1 MRHLM
6 LFARSVI
13 PTSRGVNR
21 RQVIGY
27 EHYLGTPRS
36 QPDAEHS
43 AAFSRPGGNSEP
55 PMTIAEQEPQR
66 NIDALFQPRSI
77 AIVGASENIE
87 RISGRLLYY
96 LKRHGYDKPI
106 YPVNPRRDKVQGLP
120 CYPSLA
126 EVPGPIDLVLVM
138 LAAEHTVDVI
148 RQAGSVGARAAI
160 VYGSGF
166 AETGREGEELQE
178 RLSATARQ
186 AGVRVL
192 GPNCIGLINLMEG
205 VAASFTRSLDLSPL
219 RCGPVAYF
227 GQSGAVGGSILNL
240 TQERGLGLSVWAST
254 GNQAD
259 LDILELA
266 EEFINR
272 SDILVFAVYLE
283 DLPDGERYRRLA
295 RRVRQTGKHLV
306 ILRSGRS
313 EAGQRAV
320 ASHTG
325 AMLSPGLGFELVSEK
340 EGVVLV
346 DDVDELIDVA
356 FALSANPLPEGG
368 RVGIVTSSGGA
379 GILAADHCELNGLS
393 VPEMPAETRDR
404 LTALVPAFGAV
415 DNPVDVT
422 AQLFNQMESGHPEL
436 FREVC
441 LAVGETFDVLVVG
454 LTMLT
459 GDIARQIATDLVTV
473 AETLRKPVLVAWLI
487 GDELGAPAKNI
498 LTDAGLPVFSS
509 TRAAVSAA
517 ARLVRRGAAE
527 AEYTTPEGRKE
538 PADITPWLARPTVL
552 EGEGAALLGALGI
565 PHPPGRLVNSPEEAE
580 SAAREMGED
589 LVLKIQSPDIS
600 HKTDVGGLRL
610 GVTPENAPRV
620 YEELVSHV
628 SNEVPRAAIHGVLVQ
643 SMAPPGGHEL
653 ILGVTRDPTFGY
665 LLTLGFG
672 GIGTEIYRDVASAV
686 LPLSR
691 AEAYELLKSLAGAPL
706 LLGYRG
712 RPPADVEA
720 LLDAICSVAD
730 SVEASGGRVQELEIN
745 PLFVYPEGRGILA
758 ADLVV
763 RNTVA
768 SS

>member
-1 MRHLM
+1 MTL
-6 LFARSVI
+6 
-13 PTSRGVNR
+13 
-21 RQVIGY
+21 
-27 EHYLGTPRS
+27 
-36 QPDAEHS
+36 AEE
-43 AAFSRPGGNSEP
+43 SRP
-55 PMTIAEQEPQR
+55 
-66 NIDALFQPRSI
+66 NIDALFYPQSI

-106 YPVNPRRDKVQGLP
+106 YPVNPRRDEVQDLT

-126 EVPGPIDLVLVM
+126 EVPEPVDLVLIM
-138 LAAEHTVDVI
+138 LAAEQTVDVI
-148 RQAGSVGARAAI
+148 RQAGLIGARAAI

-166 AETGREGEELQE
+166 AETGREGKELQE
-178 RLSATARQ
+178 QLSAAARQ

-192 GPNCIGLINLMEG
+192 GPNCIGLINVTEG

-219 RCGPVAYF
+219 RDGPVAYF
-227 GQSGAVGGSILNL
+227 GQSGAVGGSILSL
-240 TQERGLGLSVWAST
+240 TQERGLGLSIWAST

-266 EEFINR
+266 EEFIGR
-272 SDILVFAVYLE
+272 SDTQVFAVYLE

-295 RRVRQTGKHLV
+295 RSVRQAGKYLV

-356 FALSANPLPEGG
+356 FALSVNPLPEGNQ
-368 RVGIVTSSGGA
+368 VGIVTSSGGA
-379 GILAADHCELNGLS
+379 GILAADHCELNGLTVS
-393 VPEMPAETRDR
+393 EMPTEIRDR

-422 AQLFNQMESGHPEL
+422 AQLFNEMESERPEL

-441 LAVGETFDVLVVG
+441 LAVGETVDVLVVG

-459 GDIARQIATDLVTV
+459 GDIAHQIATDLVSV
-473 AETLRKPVLVAWLI
+473 AETLRKPVMVAWLI
-487 GDELGAPAKNI
+487 GDELGGPAKSI
-498 LTDAGLPVFSS
+498 LTDAGFPVFSS
-509 TRAAVSAA
+509 VGAAVRTS
-517 ARLVRRGAAE
+517 ARLVWRGAE
-527 AEYTTPEGRKE
+527 AEYTDPESHKE
-538 PADITPWLARPTVL
+538 PADITPWLVKPTVL
-552 EGEGAALLGALGI
+552 EGEGAALLSALGI
-565 PHPPGRLVNSPEEAE
+565 PCPQGRLVNTAAEAA
-580 SAAREMGED
+580 SVARELGET

-600 HKTDVGGLRL
+600 HKSDVGGLRL
-610 GVTPENAPRV
+610 GVTPEDAPHV

-628 SNEVPRAAIHGVLVQ
+628 SSEVPRAEIHGVLVQ

-653 ILGVTRDPTFGY
+653 ILGVTRDPAFGY
-665 LLTLGFG
+665 LLALGFG
-672 GIGTEIYRDVASAV
+672 GIGAEIYHDVASAI

-691 AEAYELLKSLAGAPL
+691 ADAYELLKSLVGSPL

-712 RPPADVEA
+712 SPPADIEA

-730 SVEASGGRVQELEIN
+730 SVEAAGDYIREFEIN
-745 PLFVYPEGRGILA
+745 PLIVYPEGRGVMA
-758 ADLVV
+758 ADLVI
-763 RNTVA
+763 RTTVA
-768 SS
+768 SR